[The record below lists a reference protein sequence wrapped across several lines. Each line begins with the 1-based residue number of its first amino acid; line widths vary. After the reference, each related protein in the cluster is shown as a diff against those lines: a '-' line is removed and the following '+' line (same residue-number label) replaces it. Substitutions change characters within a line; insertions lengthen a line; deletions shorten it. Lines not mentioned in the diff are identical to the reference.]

1 MKYITFFLIG
11 LAVCLGAATP
21 IQAQSHTTGSI
32 SIDHPWARATPAGTK
47 TGAAY
52 VTLTNHGK
60 VADRL
65 IRVSTP
71 FAEKVQFHMDVE
83 ENGVMRM
90 RELFAV
96 DIGPGTDFTF
106 KPGGAHMMLVGLKQP
121 LKEGQLLPLTLEFEK
136 AGKIDVQ
143 APIAKVGAIVE
154 PAMNG
159 MQH

>member
-1 MKYITFFLIG
+1 MKYSMFFLVG
-11 LAVCLGAATP
+11 LAVFLGAATHA
-21 IQAQSHTTGSI
+21 QAQSQTTSSI

-52 VTLTNHGK
+52 VTLANHGET
-60 VADRL
+60 ADRL
-65 IRVSTP
+65 IRASTP
-71 FAEKVQFHMDVE
+71 FADKVQFHMEVE
-83 ENGVMRM
+83 QNGVMRM

-96 DIGPGTDFTF
+96 DIGPGTGFTF

-143 APIAKVGAIVE
+143 APIARVGATVE
-154 PAMNG
+154 PDMNG
-159 MQH
+159 MRH